1 MFRVYIVSY
10 SRRLPTMLK
19 KERATGTHIRERSNR
34 DFIAL
39 NQLERIMNT
48 VYNILIDKYSLINIH
63 NSICAFDK

>member
-19 KERATGTHIRERSNR
+19 QRPTGKHIRERSNR

-39 NQLERIMNT
+39 NQLEQIMNT
-48 VYNILIDKYSLINIH
+48 VHNILIDKYSLINIH